1 MSVSK
6 NLMKVMEDE
15 THKRLIKKHAKNFS
29 NIWKYGPNK
38 KIRIVMRK
46 MRDNASGKN
55 NPN

>member
-6 NLMKVMEDE
+6 NLMKVTEDE

-29 NIWKYGPNK
+29 NIWKHGPRK
-38 KIRIVMRK
+38 KIRIVMGK